1 MPTEYRVL
9 DLPVETSDEAV
20 IDRLL
25 DALARLGGPDA
36 DFVEEEHQT
45 TPTQVMTRF
54 GNESGDAAV
63 TVWRDNVAQIR
74 YLEMT
79 FPTEKRLAA
88 AIAAVQ
94 RHFDIVR
101 HQDVLDRISAA
112 APDATLADNVFY
124 ELAYSAPGQ
133 PAGGTARVLCENLAS
148 RSASRRS
155 GAATAAGIL
164 GWREF
169 EDPLRSALAGE
180 QDSAVRDAME
190 RALRA
195 LA

>member
-9 DLPVETSDEAV
+9 DLFVETSDEAV

-74 YLEMT
+74 YLEIT
-79 FPTEKRLAA
+79 FPIA
-88 AIAAVQ
+88 AIQ
-94 RHFDIVR
+94 GHFDIVR

-133 PAGGTARVLCENLAS
+133 HAGGTARVLCENLAS

-169 EDPLRSALAGE
+169 EDPLRSALATE

-190 RALRA
+190 RALQA